1 MTEIE
6 TEVETVTV
14 TLEELKANLE
24 HYYWLKETKRLE
36 VTYNG
41 EKIAA
46 VGPWLPRESRWQDMH
61 WPDLLNEM
69 FPDPGEP
76 NEREPGQRSL
86 EETRG
91 SRPFSTSML
100 QPSPSWSETK
110 TSPRRSGDT

>member
-6 TEVETVTV
+6 AEIETVTV
-14 TLEELKANLE
+14 TLGELKANLE
-24 HYYWLKETKRLE
+24 HYYWLKETKRL
-36 VTYNG
+36 VITYNG

-69 FPDPGEP
+69 FPDPV
-76 NEREPGQRSL
+76 EPGDGELELRAV

-91 SRPFSTSML
+91 HRPFSTSML
-100 QPSPSWSETK
+100 QPSPSWSETRK
-110 TSPRRSGDT
+110 NPGISGDT